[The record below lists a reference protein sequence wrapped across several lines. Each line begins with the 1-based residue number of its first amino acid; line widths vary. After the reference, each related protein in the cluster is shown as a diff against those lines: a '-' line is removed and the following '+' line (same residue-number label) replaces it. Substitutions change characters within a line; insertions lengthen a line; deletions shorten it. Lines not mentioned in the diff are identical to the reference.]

1 MQFYESEVNMTTG
14 EKNELKK
21 LQRKKEVRRQYEK
34 IAITVGVIIVIIFA
48 GKMIFG
54 KKKSVPT
61 AGNVETSQKQTQV
74 EMCIRDRGCT
84 IWTDRRRQNSNG
96 NESI

>member
-34 IAITVGVIIVIIFA
+34 IDITVGVIIVIIFA

-54 KKKSVPT
+54 K
-61 AGNVETSQKQTQV
+61 
-74 EMCIRDRGCT
+74 
-84 IWTDRRRQNSNG
+84 
-96 NESI
+96 

>member
-48 GKMIFG
+48 GKMILERKNQYQQREMWKQARSRPRLRPQFR
-54 KKKSVPT
+54 KKPQ
-61 AGNVETSQKQTQV
+61 EQ
-74 EMCIRDRGCT
+74 
-84 IWTDRRRQNSNG
+84 
-96 NESI
+96 

>member
-34 IAITVGVIIVIIFA
+34 IAITVG
-48 GKMIFG
+48 GRELLYG
-54 KKKSVPT
+54 PRT
-61 AGNVETSQKQTQV
+61 G
-74 EMCIRDRGCT
+74 
-84 IWTDRRRQNSNG
+84 
-96 NESI
+96 

>member
-61 AGNVETSQKQTQV
+61 AVKCGNKPEAEPRLRPQFRKKPQEQ
-74 EMCIRDRGCT
+74 
-84 IWTDRRRQNSNG
+84 
-96 NESI
+96 

>member
-48 GKMIFG
+48 GKMIFWKEKISTNSG
-54 KKKSVPT
+54 KC
-61 AGNVETSQKQTQV
+61 GNKPEA
-74 EMCIRDRGCT
+74 DPG
-84 IWTDRRRQNSNG
+84 
-96 NESI
+96 

>member
-34 IAITVGVIIVIIFA
+34 IAITVQKLLYNILYGIVNI
-48 GKMIFG
+48 
-54 KKKSVPT
+54 
-61 AGNVETSQKQTQV
+61 
-74 EMCIRDRGCT
+74 
-84 IWTDRRRQNSNG
+84 
-96 NESI
+96 